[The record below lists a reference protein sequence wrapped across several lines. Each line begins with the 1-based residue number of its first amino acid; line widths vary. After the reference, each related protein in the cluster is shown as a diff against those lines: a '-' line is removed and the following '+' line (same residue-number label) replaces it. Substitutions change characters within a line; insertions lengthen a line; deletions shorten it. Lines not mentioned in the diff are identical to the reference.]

1 MKALKS
7 FGQRNID
14 GCDFMKKN
22 ILDVLKEIKA
32 GVIKSI
38 QLNGQKPVTTIA
50 QDVHDVEICAHE
62 PAIEF
67 VPIEDNPVISCQPLR
82 MAVSTPPETRFFK
95 IEDPEYP
102 RKIAYTVS
110 GDMDGDNILICLP
123 GLLETKESFM
133 VIHAYF
139 LKFENC
145 KVISVDFSGRGE
157 SDYIKEYGDY
167 KMSLYLSDIS
177 KLIQGAILNEGRS
190 KKKITVLGTSMGGVL
205 AMYLTKILSKKIDGI
220 ILNDIALTVNWTSLY
235 ALYKSMKN
243 DLGFKEVRELA
254 KDLSVDLKAISD
266 VQLPGH
272 FDLSYKADVWGM
284 NFHEA
289 LEGFKGKVGLIY
301 GAESKICTKQRV
313 EGAKSF
319 IPQIETL
326 EVPNVGHPAPFNLL
340 VCDFIQ
346 SQIGV

>member
-1 MKALKS
+1 
-7 FGQRNID
+7 
-14 GCDFMKKN
+14 MKKN
-22 ILDVLKEIKA
+22 IFEVLKEIKA
-32 GVIKSI
+32 EVIQSI
-38 QLNGQKPVTTIA
+38 QLNGQKPVTTIS
-50 QDVHDVEICAHE
+50 QDDHNVEICVHE
-62 PAIEF
+62 PSIEF
-67 VPIEDNPVISCQPLR
+67 VPLEANPVINRQSSR
-82 MAVSTPPETRFFK
+82 MAVSTMPETRFFK

-102 RKIAYTVS
+102 RNIAYTVS

-157 SDYIKEYGDY
+157 SDYIRECGDY

-177 KLIQGAILNEGRS
+177 KLIQGAILTQGRPQ
-190 KKKITVLGTSMGGVL
+190 KKITVLGTSMGGVL
-205 AMYLTKILSKKIDGI
+205 AMYLTKILGNKIYGI

-254 KDLSVDLKAISD
+254 KDLSVDQKAISD

-272 FDLSYKADVWGM
+272 FDISYQADVWGM

-289 LEGFKGKVGLIY
+289 LEGFKGKVSLIY

-319 IPQIETL
+319 IPYIETL
-326 EVPNVGHPAPFNLL
+326 EVANAGHPAPFNLL

>member
-1 MKALKS
+1 
-7 FGQRNID
+7 
-14 GCDFMKKN
+14 MKKRIFD
-22 ILDVLKEIKA
+22 ILMEIKSE
-32 GVIKSI
+32 VIKSM
-38 QLNGQKPVTTIA
+38 QPQHKKFTAAVA
-50 QDVHDVEICAHE
+50 QMAEETVAYTHE
-62 PAIEF
+62 PNIEF
-67 VPIEDNPVISCQPLR
+67 VPIEDNPVMSCQPLR
-82 MAVSTPPETRFFK
+82 MAVSTPPEIRFFK

-145 KVISVDFSGRGE
+145 KVVSVDFSGRGE

-205 AMYLTKILSKKIDGI
+205 AMYLTKILNKKIDGI

-243 DLGFKEVRELA
+243 DLGFKEVRALA
-254 KDLSVDLKAISD
+254 KDLSVDQKAISD

-326 EVPNVGHPAPFNLL
+326 KVPNAGHPAPFNLL